1 VTDSDDDLIQR
12 LRWIAAEA
20 DPVPPPLL
28 NAARA
33 SFGLRDLDARVADL
47 VRDSAVDTPETSLRG
62 DGPRL
67 LSFEA
72 GGTVVECEVTARGE
86 RRDVIGQLIGAAAD
100 ELRAQVPGNP
110 DAASDVTVSEQ
121 GVFTVRGL
129 PAGPFR
135 LRYLLSDGSTLVT
148 SWASV

>member
-1 VTDSDDDLIQR
+1 MTDSDDDLIER
-12 LRWIAAEA
+12 LRRIASQA
-20 DPVPPPLL
+20 DPVPAALL
-28 NAARA
+28 GAARA
-33 SFGLRDLDARVADL
+33 AFGMRDLDARVAEL
-47 VRDSAVDTPETSLRG
+47 VRDSAIDAPATSLRG

-72 GGTVVECEVTARGE
+72 GRAVIECEVTVRG
-86 RRDVIGQLIGAAAD
+86 RQRDVIGQLIGEMAD
-100 ELRAQVPGNP
+100 ELEAQVPGNP
-110 DAASDVTVSEQ
+110 AAALTVSVSEQ

-135 LRYLLSDGSTLVT
+135 LRCRLSDGATLVT

>member
-1 VTDSDDDLIQR
+1 VTGSDDDLIQR
-12 LRWIAAEA
+12 LRRIAAEA
-20 DPVPPPLL
+20 DPVPPLL
-28 NAARA
+28 LDAARA
-33 SFGLRDLDARVADL
+33 AFGMRDLDARVADL
-47 VRDSAVDTPETSLRG
+47 VRDSAVDVPATSLRG

-72 GGTVVECEVTARGE
+72 GGTVIECEVTARGDQ
-86 RRDVIGQLIGAAAD
+86 RDVIGQLIGAAAS

-110 DAASDVTVSEQ
+110 DAASTVSVSEH
-121 GVFTVRGL
+121 GVFTIRGL

-135 LRYLLSDGSTLVT
+135 LRYRLSDGSTLVT

>member
-12 LRWIAAEA
+12 LRRIAAEA
-20 DPVPPPLL
+20 GPVPPPLL
-28 NAARA
+28 DAARA
-33 SFGLRDLDARVADL
+33 AFGLRDLDARVADL
-47 VRDSAVDTPETSLRG
+47 VRDSAVDMPETSLRG

-72 GGTVVECEVTARGE
+72 GGAVVECEVTARGD

-110 DAASDVTVSEQ
+110 DAAPDVSVSEQ